1 MLLEAGLG
9 EQDCSPGWPSSMGRL
24 LFKVKSP
31 TKTAPC
37 PPQYQISVRRKCA
50 KTPAKMDAVQGGST
64 AHTKLAVC
72 SLPAEDLPIFV
83 LRVWTFLQS
92 TNAVRGVLK
101 PALRSGAGWAPGGC
115 SHLPKCRQK
124 GPVLGHQGLQ
134 KSSLM
139 EEAAEQGDTSLR
151 SCFDYFPLLK
161 AALRWIF
168 TAQDRLLFCQP

>member
-24 LFKVKSP
+24 LFEVKSP
-31 TKTAPC
+31 RKTAPC
-37 PPQYQISVRRKCA
+37 PSTISNLLLVRRKCA

-83 LRVWTFLQS
+83 LRVRTFLRS

-101 PALRSGAGWAPGGC
+101 PVLRSGAGWVPGGC

-139 EEAAEQGDTSLR
+139 EEAAGQGDTSLR

-161 AALRWIF
+161 AAL
-168 TAQDRLLFCQP
+168 